1 MSAMVSQ
8 ITSLAR
14 SMPDNRPLI
23 VYDAG
28 LDAIVDIV
36 LFDYSHFSWRVVQY
50 ESTAVNNTGSYIHS
64 TDNADLGE
72 VPLSDKVYA
81 YRFKTMHISR

>member
-1 MSAMVSQ
+1 
-8 ITSLAR
+8 
-14 SMPDNRPLI
+14 MPDNRPLI

-28 LDAIVDIV
+28 LDAIMDIA
-36 LFDYSHFSWRVVQY
+36 LFDYSHSSWRVVQY
-50 ESTAVNNTGSYIHS
+50 ESTAVNNTGSYIHL
-64 TDNADLGE
+64 TDNAELGE